1 MTKLCKDCKYYRKDF
16 WAHIFDRTDYWD
28 LCVRPDREN
37 LVSGGTK
44 AYRCAYERIYDM
56 YCGAEGKYWEAK

>member
-1 MTKLCKDCKYYRKDF
+1 MTKLCKDCKWYHKD
-16 WAHIFDRTDYWD
+16 WAAHIFHRSDYWD

-44 AYRCAYERIYDM
+44 AYCCTYERMYDM
-56 YCGAEGKYWEAK
+56 YCGVEGKFWEAK